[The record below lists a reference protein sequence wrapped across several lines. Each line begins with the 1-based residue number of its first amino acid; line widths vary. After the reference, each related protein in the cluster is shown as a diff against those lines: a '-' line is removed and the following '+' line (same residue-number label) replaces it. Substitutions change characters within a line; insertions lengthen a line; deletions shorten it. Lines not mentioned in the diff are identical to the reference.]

1 MIVVLPFFEMMD
13 SYNMFNYSLLI
24 FCLVTAQMIPFEI
37 RDKHKDIYNVKT
49 IVHIYE
55 TKNSKII
62 GYFILITS
70 LIPMILIHYL
80 SEDIISKNSTAL
92 IILVSGV
99 LIYLSSEKQN
109 KYYSSFTVESIPMMW
124 LLIEFGLQVF
134 FWVVN
139 FFFKLT
145 LVFNKFFCDFWIRYS
160 DNLSC

>member
-37 RDKHKDIYNVKT
+37 RDKHKDMYNVKT
-49 IVHIYE
+49 IVHIYGRN
-55 TKNSKII
+55 NSKII
-62 GYFILITS
+62 GYFILKSALT
-70 LIPMILIHYL
+70 LTILTYYL
-80 SEDIISKNSTAL
+80 SGDMVLKNSTTL
-92 IILVSGV
+92 IILVTGV
-99 LIYLSSEKQN
+99 VIYFSSEKQN

-145 LVFNKFFCDFWIRYS
+145 LVVNKFFCDFWIRYS